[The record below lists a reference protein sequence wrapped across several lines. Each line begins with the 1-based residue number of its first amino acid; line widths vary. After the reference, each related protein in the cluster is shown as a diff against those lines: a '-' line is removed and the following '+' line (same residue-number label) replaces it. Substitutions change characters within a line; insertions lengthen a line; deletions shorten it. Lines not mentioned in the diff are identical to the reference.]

1 MKYYPAFLNLT
12 DRLCIV
18 VGGGGVAE
26 RKVLSLLKAGASVRV
41 ISPELN
47 EGLQRLKEEGRIQ
60 HIDRAYQ
67 EGDLKDAFL
76 IIAATSD
83 MDVNRAVYEEAKDR
97 PVNVVDVPELCSFIV
112 PSIIERG
119 PLLIAISTSGASPAM
134 ARSIREELES
144 FFKED
149 FEEFFHFLAEIRHR
163 IKNLHIPASERAEI
177 LKELGSKKVLRL
189 LLVEGTQSAKKGIM
203 GILAKRGLQWDK

>member
-1 MKYYPAFLNLT
+1 MKYYPAFLNLA

-26 RKVLSLLKAGASVRV
+26 RKVLSLLKAGAAVRV

-67 EGDLKDAFL
+67 KGDLKDAFL

-83 MDVNRAVYEEAKDR
+83 MDVNKAVYEEAKDR

-112 PSIIERG
+112 PSIVERG

-134 ARSIREELES
+134 ARSIREELEGI
-144 FFKED
+144 FKKD
-149 FEEFFHFLAEIRHR
+149 FEEFFRFFEEIRHR
-163 IKNLHIPASERAEI
+163 IKALDIPPSERAE
-177 LKELGSKKVLRL
+177 LFKELGSRRVLRIL
-189 LLVEGTQSAKKGIM
+189 LADGVQRAKQEIM
-203 GILAKRGLQWDK
+203 EVLAKRGISWD